1 MQLFSKNSNLCDHGT
16 DRYGRAD
23 GRTDDMQSHIQHS
36 SFVIN
41 LQAHCQRPVW
51 GSASDHDIRGAWHR
65 VASLCKEM
73 NLQGK
78 ANGRKMVVFG
88 KVRNLR
94 GTENARKDKLE
105 SARKGN
111 CKEWNLEGNGICKE
125 WNLQGIEFARNVICR

>member
-1 MQLFSKNSNLCDHGT
+1 VLCYVMLCYVMLCYVMLG
-16 DRYGRAD
+16 
-23 GRTDDMQSHIQHS
+23 
-36 SFVIN
+36 
-41 LQAHCQRPVW
+41 W
-51 GSASDHDIRGAWHR
+51 

-88 KVRNLR
+88 KVQNLQ

-111 CKEWNLEGNGICKE
+111 CKEWNLDGNGICKE
-125 WNLQGIEFARNVICR
+125 WNLQGIEFARNGTCR